1 MIQADVSLADNS
13 RYPIPIMAQ
22 PPLNMSDLTLEDFL
36 LQLIHSEGNKGIKLD
51 FKSTKVVEPAF
62 RVLARHADYLKC
74 PLILNA
80 DILAGE
86 NKQCAQP
93 IDAWTFLMLCR
104 TRFPKSIISMGWCI
118 DVNKSTL
125 ETGYSR
131 NMVDQMLSIVKEYS
145 LLQPITFP
153 VNAALVKFN
162 NSIAELQ
169 RLLFQVISF
178 CEEES

>member
-1 MIQADVSLADNS
+1 MIQADVSLAENS
-13 RYPIPIMAQ
+13 KYPIPIMGSSIS
-22 PPLNMSDLTLEDFL
+22 MSDLTLEDFL
-36 LQLIHSEGNKGIKLD
+36 LQLIHSETGKGIKLD

-62 RVLARHADYLKC
+62 RVLARHYDYLKA

-86 NKQCAQP
+86 NKQGAQAV
-93 IDAWTFLMLCR
+93 DSWTFLMLVR
-104 TRFPKSIISMGWCI
+104 TRFPKSICSIGWCV
-118 DVNKSTL
+118 DVNKNTL

-153 VNAALVKFN
+153 VNAALVKY
-162 NSIAELQ
+162 SISELQ
-169 RLLFQVISF
+169 RLLFQVSRIF
-178 CEEES
+178 